1 MEVRRGELSFDQL
14 LALPGVTE
22 TSDLRSSFGFMAFH
36 GGSLERVTD
45 QVASEA
51 AARSG
56 SSFYA
61 VLQPP
66 TVRHHIASAE
76 VDPQRSARLAAF
88 LEHCD
93 VVVAVHGYGRR
104 GRWTQLLLGGGNRDL
119 ARHVA
124 HHLRCALPAY
134 QVVDELDRIPP
145 DLRGL
150 HPANPCNRTRGGGV
164 QLELPPRVRGLTP
177 MATWWPGGGT
187 RFAHVEDLVAGLA
200 AAATAW
206 TAASR
211 GGGSSTA
218 G

>member
-22 TSDLRSSFGFMAFH
+22 VSDLRSRFGFLAFH

-45 QVASEA
+45 EVASEA

-66 TVRHHIASAE
+66 GIRHHIASAQ
-76 VDPQRSARLAAF
+76 VDPRRSPRLAAF
-88 LEHCD
+88 LDHCD
-93 VVVAVHGYGRR
+93 VVVAVHGYGRE
-104 GRWTQLLLGGGNRDL
+104 GRWTQLLLGGGNREL
-119 ARHVA
+119 ARHVGR
-124 HHLRCALPAY
+124 HLRSALPAY
-134 QVVDELDRIPP
+134 QVVDQLDRIPA

-150 HPANPCNRTRGGGV
+150 HPDNPCNRTRGGGV

-187 RFAHVEDLVAGLA
+187 RFAHVEDLIAGLA
-200 AAATAW
+200 AAASAW
-206 TAASR
+206 TTATS
-211 GGGSSTA
+211 GGAPG
-218 G
+218 GDG